1 MRRVAITGMGAV
13 TPVGNTVEEYWN
25 GLKNG
30 QLGVSEIDFFD
41 TSNSRTKVAAKC
53 NINIE
58 DYYDRK
64 ESRRQSRYMQLGLI
78 AAKEAV
84 NSSGIMDAP
93 YEKERI
99 GVIIGSGANGI
110 MSFEKEILKMDAN
123 KVSPFAVTMLISN
136 ILPGTVAIEY
146 GFKGHCCAVATACS
160 TGNNAIGDAYDQ
172 IRFGKLDAVV
182 CGGSE
187 AVLGEIE
194 LAAFSNMMALT
205 KSDDPQRASIP
216 FDKER
221 AGFVMGEGAGILV
234 LEDYDT
240 AVKRGANIL
249 AEIVGY
255 GSTCDAHHITA
266 PSNTGEGA
274 VRAMNL
280 AIGEAGISKDDI
292 GYINAHGT
300 GTELNDRI
308 ETTAI
313 KTTFGSSV
321 PPVSSTKSMTG
332 HLLGAAG
339 AIEAIACVMAI
350 RDGFIPPTIGYKE
363 FDPDCDLDVVPN
375 KGRKANITYA
385 LSDSFGFGGHNSA
398 LIFKA

>member
-30 QLGVSEIDFFD
+30 RLGVSEIDFFD

-58 DYYDRK
+58 DYYHRK

-194 LAAFSNMMALT
+194 LAAFANMMALT
-205 KSDDPQRASIP
+205 KSDDPKRASIP

-240 AVKRGANIL
+240 AVKRGAKIL

-266 PSNTGEGA
+266 PSPTGEGA

-280 AIGEAGISKDDI
+280 AIAEAGISKDDI

-313 KTTFGSSV
+313 KTTFGDNV
-321 PPVSSTKSMTG
+321 PLVSSTKSMTG

-339 AIEAIACVMAI
+339 AIEAIACVMSI

-363 FDPDCDLDVVPN
+363 FDPECDLDVVPN

>member
-30 QLGVSEIDFFD
+30 RLGVSEIDFFD

-53 NINIE
+53 DINIE

-216 FDKER
+216 FDKDR

-240 AVKRGANIL
+240 AVKRGAKIL

-266 PSNTGEGA
+266 PSPTGEGA

>member
-30 QLGVSEIDFFD
+30 RLGVSEIDFFD

-194 LAAFSNMMALT
+194 LAAFANMMALT
-205 KSDDPQRASIP
+205 KSDDPKRASIP
-216 FDKER
+216 FDKVR

-240 AVKRGANIL
+240 AVKRGAKIL

-266 PSNTGEGA
+266 PSPTGEGA

-313 KTTFGSSV
+313 KTTFGNNI

-350 RDGFIPPTIGYKE
+350 RDGFIPPTVGYKE
-363 FDPDCDLDVVPN
+363 FDPECDLDVVPN
-375 KGRKANITYA
+375 KGRQANITYA

>member
-30 QLGVSEIDFFD
+30 RLGVSEIDFFD

-194 LAAFSNMMALT
+194 LAAFANMMALT
-205 KSDDPQRASIP
+205 KSDDPKRASIP

-240 AVKRGANIL
+240 AVKRGAKIL

-266 PSNTGEGA
+266 PSPTGEGA

-313 KTTFGSSV
+313 KTTFGDNI

-350 RDGFIPPTIGYKE
+350 RDGFIPPTVGYKE
-363 FDPDCDLDVVPN
+363 FDPECDLDVVPN
-375 KGRKANITYA
+375 KGRQANITYA